1 MSATCLILHARR
13 LDGLFIGML
22 CNSGEAEAAKEFGK
36 GLLTGPFH
44 VNWLGVERFEK
55 K

>member
-1 MSATCLILHARR
+1 MFIAQEAR
-13 LDGLFIGML
+13 
-22 CNSGEAEAAKEFGK
+22 CSGEAEAAKEFGK

-44 VNWLGVERFEK
+44 VNWLGVERFTK